1 MDELRFFTNNKNDWN
16 YNILIDEPNINPY
29 TNRPFKDGS
38 YDPLKFNCLIMLKEI
53 LKQSNNIFHEDVHNW
68 LEKKCYQKSR
78 SDFYDILSITGHIF
92 NYCLT
97 CNEPINYKSFR
108 KFCLKNP
115 FYYNSF
121 KEKALEEFEGRDDYE
136 RERNRNQ
143 HDLDKT
149 YNNLFVKVT
158 NIYLNSNDPN
168 DLIKSK
174 NFLIILEYL
183 KKHIYYKSALHRLY

>member
-16 YNILIDEPNINPY
+16 YNILIDNPNPY

-38 YDPLKFNCLIMLKEI
+38 YDPMKINCLICLKEI
-53 LKQSNNIFHEDVHNW
+53 LKYSPNIFHEDVHEW
-68 LEKKCYQKSR
+68 LNKKCHQKSR
-78 SDFYDILSITGHIF
+78 SDFYDILSITGNIF
-92 NYCLT
+92 NYVLT
-97 CNEPINYKSFR
+97 CNEPINYKNFR
-108 KFCLKNP
+108 KWCLINKI
-115 FYYNSF
+115 YYNSF

-136 RERNRNQ
+136 KERNREK

-149 YNNLFVKVT
+149 YNNLFVKIT

-183 KKHIYYKSALHRLY
+183 KKHIYYKSALHKLC